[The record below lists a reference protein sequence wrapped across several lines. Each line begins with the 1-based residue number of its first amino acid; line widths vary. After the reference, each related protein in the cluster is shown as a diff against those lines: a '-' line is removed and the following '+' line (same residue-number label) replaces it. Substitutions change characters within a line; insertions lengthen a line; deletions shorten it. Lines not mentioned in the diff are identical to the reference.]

1 MDRRLF
7 IQKSVIGGATF
18 AGTSIFGY
26 AMPEVEAFSSGGG
39 IGIEEGLFLLQEG
52 KDKNIMPEIR
62 PEIRNNPRAVFLIE
76 THVEAKREPHGHF
89 SSAQEQI
96 ENTAK
101 DIAAKIFVKGT
112 RKGGST
118 LILPNLT
125 WVPDV
130 INYPTVGTNTSHDF
144 IIGFAQGLYD
154 LGNQNIITTARG
166 SDAVDHRKSGLYDK
180 LDSIELKLIEA
191 KYLEFTHYT
200 KEELNWHHV
209 PGDPVVWNTIPT
221 NKPIGDKDNLF
232 INMPK
237 MKCHNLGLTT
247 LSIKNRQG
255 GVPSGYGNYCNRWS
269 VMEHMC
275 RNVYGID
282 FDRHFEKNYYQ
293 NVESAFLKHRAA
305 GFKHWDYEKLYPK
318 YEKKGGWE
326 AFKKL
331 REDINAIEEFMADID
346 GPLMWDEQWSQ
357 RAIDSAKA
365 IKPDINI
372 VEGII
377 ARDGSGFHTGKDYLT
392 NIVIAGISSCEVDAL
407 GTWIMGHDPLEM
419 PYLRIA
425 KERGLGENDLSKID
439 IYWLKGD
446 EIIPLKTLSEIK
458 RYSLGVNLH
467 SWDETGERL
476 FW

>member
-1 MDRRLF
+1 MDRRSF
-7 IQKSVIGGATF
+7 IKRTATGVSAF
-18 AGTSIFGY
+18 AGTNLFGY
-26 AMPEVEAFSSGGG
+26 AMPEVEAFSTGGG
-39 IGIEEGLFLLQEG
+39 IGIEEGLYNLEKG
-52 KDKNIMPEIR
+52 KEKNIMPEIR
-62 PEIRNNPRAVFLIE
+62 PEIKNNPRAVFLIE
-76 THVEAKREPHGHF
+76 TDVKAERKAHGHF
-89 SSAQEQI
+89 SGAEEQI
-96 ENTAK
+96 ESYAK
-101 DIAAKIFVKGT
+101 DIASKIFVKGT
-112 RKGGST
+112 KKGGST
-118 LILPNLT
+118 TILPNLT

-154 LGNQNIITTARG
+154 LGNQNITAMARG
-166 SDAVDHRKSGLYDK
+166 SNVVDHRKSGLYKK
-180 LDSIELKLIEA
+180 LDSIELQLIEA
-191 KYLEFTHYT
+191 KYLEFGHYS
-200 KEELNWHHV
+200 KNELNWHKV

-221 NKPIGDKDNLF
+221 NRPIGDNDNLF

-255 GVPSGYGNYCNRWS
+255 GVPSGYGHYCDRWS
-269 VMEHMC
+269 AMEHQC

-282 FDRHFEKNYYQ
+282 YNRHFEKNHYQ
-293 NVESAFLKHRAA
+293 NVESAFLKHIAA

-318 YEKKGGWE
+318 YEKKGGWS

-331 REDINAIEEFMADID
+331 KGDINAIEEFMADID

-365 IKPDINI
+365 ITPDINI
-372 VEGII
+372 VEGVI
-377 ARDGSGFHTGKDYLT
+377 ARDGSGFHTGKDYLA
-392 NIVIAGISSCEVDAL
+392 NIVIAGISTCEVDAV
-407 GTWIMGHDPLEM
+407 GTWLMGHDPLEM

-439 IYWLKGD
+439 IYRIRGNN
-446 EIIPLKTLSEIK
+446 IVPLKDISEMK
-458 RYSLGVNLH
+458 RMSLGVNLH